1 MKELPT
7 PFLHHQYRPQPI
19 CVLFRTDLATSHR
32 LDVIRVEY
40 PDLLDG
46 SGTEHPVDE
55 ARHVLPEQ
63 TYQGNGETHLPVAD
77 HVARQD
83 RCERPSRNVLEDP
96 AAEPEARCDFRG
108 QTDHP
113 LAQDRYAPLQRECHA
128 HAVLILQEGREVRL
142 CIEVHQSVQGA
153 PGMAASTHLVQVHPR
168 VVTARRVQMLGVDE
182 ETDFPRGEDVIMA
195 VAGEVRSD
203 RGVYGQAEGPPEPLL
218 MEAVPEMPHPILGA
232 STASLSREVSQVV
245 REHVGRI
252 PTEHLVPPVARQD
265 DPHMTAREFSYEPA
279 RDHSGSTLGLIEMPH
294 ELGELGRNAAGGGLC
309 GGDTVA
315 QREPHL
321 PCPRA

>member
-55 ARHVLPEQ
+55 ARHVLPEP

-96 AAEPEARCDFRG
+96 AAEPEARCRS
-108 QTDHP
+108 
-113 LAQDRYAPLQRECHA
+113 E
-128 HAVLILQEGREVRL
+128 E
-142 CIEVHQSVQGA
+142 
-153 PGMAASTHLVQVHPR
+153 
-168 VVTARRVQMLGVDE
+168 RRVGKE
-182 ETDFPRGEDVIMA
+182 C
-195 VAGEVRSD
+195 RS
-203 RGVYGQAEGPPEPLL
+203 RWSPY
-218 MEAVPEMPHPILGA
+218 H
-232 STASLSREVSQVV
+232 
-245 REHVGRI
+245 
-252 PTEHLVPPVARQD
+252 
-265 DPHMTAREFSYEPA
+265 
-279 RDHSGSTLGLIEMPH
+279 
-294 ELGELGRNAAGGGLC
+294 
-309 GGDTVA
+309 
-315 QREPHL
+315 
-321 PCPRA
+321 